1 MNQQSEPLDARP
13 RTMKEIC
20 AYYRVSYRTMKKLM
34 ARAGL
39 AHMVS
44 HRGSG
49 TYFYQISELRI
60 IEHAFA
66 QPELPFGEDK

>member
-20 AYYRVSYRTMKKLM
+20 AYYRVSYRTMRKLM

-39 AHMVS
+39 AHLLGR
-44 HRGSG
+44 RGRG
-49 TYFYQISELRI
+49 MYYFQISELTQ
-60 IEHAFA
+60 IEAAFS
-66 QPELPFGEDK
+66 QPELDFGN

>member
-13 RTMKEIC
+13 RTMMEIC

-39 AHMVS
+39 AHLL
-44 HRGSG
+44 HRRGRG
-49 TYFYQISELRI
+49 MYYFQISELTQ
-60 IEHAFA
+60 IEAAFS
-66 QPELPFGEDK
+66 QPELDFGN

>member
-20 AYYRVSYRTMKKLM
+20 AYYRVSYRTMRKLM

-39 AHMVS
+39 AHLLGR
-44 HRGSG
+44 RGRG
-49 TYFYQISELRI
+49 MYYFQISELLQI
-60 IEHAFA
+60 KQAFS
-66 QPELPFGEDK
+66 QPELDFGN